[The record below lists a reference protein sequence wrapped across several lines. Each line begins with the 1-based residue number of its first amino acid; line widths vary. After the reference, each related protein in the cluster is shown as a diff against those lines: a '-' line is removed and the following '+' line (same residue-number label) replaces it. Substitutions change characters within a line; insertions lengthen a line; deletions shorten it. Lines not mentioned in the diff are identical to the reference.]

1 MDNRESITDKL
12 ARLAPH
18 LATVKAAA
26 LLNLAET
33 PPIDSTR
40 YEPERSIGP
49 DAVGAVSV
57 SGSRGRYWMR
67 RSVYDPADPWGETV
81 LPALTE
87 NDAAMNLRIPF
98 DGSGREIPLTR
109 CLFVDCETTGLS
121 GGAGTVAF
129 LTAVGQLSSDGF
141 AVEQY
146 FLPDPAE
153 EAGKLDRLCQRFEDA
168 DALITYNGASF
179 DLPLLEGR
187 FHFWR
192 LDPSFRELPHFDL
205 LWPTRAIFGQR
216 ISECSLGNVEAR
228 LLKFARIEDLP
239 GAEVPEV
246 YFQYLREGHS
256 PRLHAVFEHNRLDV
270 VSLFVYAIWLTAMT
284 HPEHPSLPDP
294 DDLMALSRYWF
305 RRHQYVAAHT
315 ALNEAEQRVLGRAQ
329 EAHLSELRGRIHKRE
344 RHYAAAHTHWERVV
358 DFEPDRVDAAEEIAK
373 HLEHRRRDFGAAL
386 TVVDRALEHLRVREA
401 LGDESAGE
409 HREQLLYRRARLKR
423 LQASRVNS
431 SSQGLGAPQ

>member
-1 MDNRESITDKL
+1 MDNRESIADKL

-18 LATVKAAA
+18 LTTVKATAFPT
-26 LLNLAET
+26 LAVK
-33 PPIDSTR
+33 PPVDPDR

-49 DAVGAVSV
+49 DAVGATSV
-57 SGSRGRYWMR
+57 SGSRGRYWTR
-67 RSVYDPADPWGETV
+67 RTVYDPADPWGETI
-81 LPALTE
+81 LPVITA
-87 NDAAMNLRIPF
+87 NCAAMNLRIPF
-98 DGSGREIPLTR
+98 DGSGGEIPLSR

-129 LTAVGQLSSDGF
+129 LTAVGQLGSDGF

-153 EAGKLDRLCQRFEDA
+153 EAGKLDRLYQRFAEA
-168 DALITYNGASF
+168 GALITYNGASF

-205 LWPTRAIFGQR
+205 LWPTRAIFRQR
-216 ISECSLGNVEAR
+216 INECSLGDVEAR

-246 YFQYLREGHS
+246 YFQYLREGRS
-256 PRLHAVFEHNRLDV
+256 PRLHTVFEHNRLDV

-284 HPEHPSLPDP
+284 NPGHPSLPDP

-305 RRHQYVAAHT
+305 RRRQYGAAHA

-329 EAHLSELRGRIHKRE
+329 RAHLSELRGRIHKRE
-344 RHYAAAHTHWERVV
+344 RQYDAAHTHWEHVAHL
-358 DFEPDRVDAAEEIAK
+358 DPDRVDAAEEIAK
-373 HLEHRRRDFGAAL
+373 HLEHRRRDFASAL
-386 TVVDRALEHLRVREA
+386 VVVDRALENLRVREA
-401 LGDESAGE
+401 LGDRAAGDQ
-409 HREQLLYRRARLKR
+409 RERLLYRRARLKR
-423 LQASRVNS
+423 LQVTRAKS
-431 SSQGLGAPQ
+431 SHQGLESPQ